1 MLELIVLGQIP
12 GTTIQL
18 SISSVL
24 YMISA
29 VSLAVAFVM
38 FVSINSRQL
47 FELRQQMQAIK
58 IISL

>member
-29 VSLAVAFVM
+29 VSFTAATVM
-38 FVSINSRQL
+38 FVSVNSRQL
-47 FELRQQMQAIK
+47 FELRQQMHAIEL
-58 IISL
+58 ISL